1 MYTQF
6 EEKGK
11 IFTQK
16 ITKEQKKVIIQT
28 SQQKIIGT
36 IHIQMDNRLIDEL
49 NDSNKFL
56 AITEASIFD
65 FENNMIHQSNFLSI
79 NTDQIIWVLPI
90 EDEIKEGI
98 EENQ

>member
-16 ITKEQKKVIIQT
+16 ITKEQKTVIIQT
-28 SQQKIIGT
+28 PLQKITGT

-49 NDSNKFL
+49 NQANQFMALTDV
-56 AITEASIFD
+56 EIFD
-65 FENNMIHQSNFLSI
+65 LNNELTYKSAFLSI
-79 NTDQIIWVLPI
+79 NTDQIIWVLPV
-90 EDEIKEGI
+90 EDEISEGKED
-98 EENQ
+98 NQ

>member
-28 SQQKIIGT
+28 SKQKILGT

-49 NDSNKFL
+49 NESIQFL
-56 AITEASIFD
+56 AITDANIFD
-65 FENNMIHQSNFLSI
+65 SENNVIHQSDFLSI
-79 NTDQIIWVLPI
+79 NTSQIIWVLPI
-90 EDEIKEGI
+90 EDEIIEGL

>member
-49 NDSNKFL
+49 NGSNQFL
-56 AITEASIFD
+56 AITDANIFD
-65 FENNMIHQSNFLSI
+65 LENKLIHQSDFLSI
-79 NTDQIIWVLPI
+79 NTDQIIWVLPV
-90 EDEIKEGI
+90 EDEIIEGI

>member
-36 IHIQMDNRLIDEL
+36 IHIRMDNRLIDEL
-49 NDSNKFL
+49 NDSNQFL
-56 AITEASIFD
+56 AITDVNILDS
-65 FENNMIHQSNFLSI
+65 ENKIIHQSDFLSI

-90 EDEIKEGI
+90 EDEIKEGL

>member
-79 NTDQIIWVLPI
+79 NTDQIIWVLPV

>member
-28 SQQKIIGT
+28 TQQKIIGT

-49 NDSNKFL
+49 NGSNQFL
-56 AITEASIFD
+56 AITDANIFD
-65 FENNMIHQSNFLSI
+65 FENNLIHQSDFLSI

>member
-16 ITKEQKKVIIQT
+16 ITEEQKKVIIQT

-65 FENNMIHQSNFLSI
+65 FENNIIHQSNFLSI
-79 NTDQIIWVLPI
+79 NTDQIIWVLPV

>member
-16 ITKEQKKVIIQT
+16 ITKEQKTVIIQT
-28 SQQKIIGT
+28 PLQKITGT

-49 NDSNKFL
+49 NQANQFMALTDV
-56 AITEASIFD
+56 EIFD
-65 FENNMIHQSNFLSI
+65 LNNELTYKSAFLSI
-79 NTDQIIWVLPI
+79 NTDQIIWVLPV
-90 EDEIKEGI
+90 EDEISEGN
-98 EENQ
+98 EDNQ

>member
-1 MYTQF
+1 MYSQF

-36 IHIQMDNRLIDEL
+36 IHIQMDNRLLDEL
-49 NDSNKFL
+49 NGSNQFL
-56 AITEASIFD
+56 AITDVNIFD
-65 FENNMIHQSNFLSI
+65 PENNKIYQSDFLGI
-79 NTDQIIWVLPI
+79 NINQIIWVLPI
-90 EDEIKEGI
+90 EDEIKEGNVD
-98 EENQ
+98 NQ